1 MNQHQDRLGPV
12 PAPPAPPAVP
22 DFDAD
27 AELTGASFASHRPAE
42 GTRLQQTDP
51 RSLRPPP
58 LAGDNEPLRPTP
70 DPTTGEP
77 STVAVDDLLVAAP
90 APVPYTA
97 ADLEER
103 RHRRP
108 AGKATWGWR
117 GRANRWSGGLVK
129 LRQSQPEIDHL
140 AAEAMVRRSF
150 DGPRTIVVINTKGG
164 AGKTTSAWMLART
177 LGVLRGGGVAC
188 WDNNETTGTL
198 GFRGVRAGHT
208 RTARDLL
215 ESVHRFDS
223 VEGSRVGDLA
233 GFVRAQG
240 DAHFDLLASDD
251 RLSLEGQIDAGDV
264 EALRKLMLRFY
275 KLLVIDTGN
284 NMRAPNWVEAV
295 YKADHVLIPSPATW
309 EGGSVGLKNLE
320 TLRENNISA
329 EWLRQNATAVL
340 WTAPGG
346 GRDREIAREL
356 REAFGSHVGA
366 VHDVP
371 LDREFSDGTQIDHHE
386 VSPATH
392 AAWLKVAASIAER
405 L

>member
-1 MNQHQDRLGPV
+1 MNQRHEDMGPV
-12 PAPPAPPAVP
+12 PPPPE
-22 DFDAD
+22 FDAD
-27 AELTGASFASHRPAE
+27 AELSGASFASHRPAE

-58 LAGDNEPLRPTP
+58 LVAERVEAPSQRDQAGS
-70 DPTTGEP
+70 EP
-77 STVAVDDLLVAAP
+77 STVEFDDLLVP
-90 APVPYTA
+90 APVPTPYTA

-108 AGKATWGWR
+108 PGRATWGWR
-117 GRANRWSGGLVK
+117 GRANRWSGGMLK
-129 LRQSQPEIDHL
+129 LRQGPAEVEHL

-150 DGPRTIVVINTKGG
+150 DGPRTIAVANTKGG

-198 GFRGVRAGHT
+198 GFRGVRAGHQ

-215 ESVHRFDS
+215 EAVHRFDS

-233 GFVRAQG
+233 GFVRSQG

-251 RLSLEGQIDAGDV
+251 RLSLEGQIDAADV
-264 EALRKLMLRFY
+264 ETLRKLMLRFY
-275 KLLVIDTGN
+275 KLLIIDTGN
-284 NMRAPNWVEAV
+284 NMRASNWVEAV
-295 YKADHVLIPSPATW
+295 YKADHLLIPSPTTW

-320 TLRENNISA
+320 TLRQNGVSA
-329 EWLRQNATAVL
+329 EWLRRNATVVL

-346 GRDREIAREL
+346 GRDRSIAREL

-366 VHDVP
+366 VHEVP
-371 LDREFSDGTQIDHHE
+371 LDREFTPGTQIDHNE